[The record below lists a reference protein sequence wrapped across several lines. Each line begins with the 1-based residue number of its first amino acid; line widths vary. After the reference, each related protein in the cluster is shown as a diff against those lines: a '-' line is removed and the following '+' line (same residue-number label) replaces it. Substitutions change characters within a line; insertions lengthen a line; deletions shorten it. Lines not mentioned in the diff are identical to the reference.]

1 MKKPVQRAT
10 LLEDVLA
17 DLIQVEETLLQ
28 LELSEPFDALTE
40 KQAQLYTEMLA
51 RLREL
56 VQDLSN
62 DVAQEHRAA

>member
-1 MKKPVQRAT
+1 MKKPAKRAI

-28 LELSEPFDALTE
+28 LELSDPFDALTD
-40 KQAQLYTEMLA
+40 KQTRLYTEVLG
-51 RLREL
+51 RIREL

-62 DVAQEHRAA
+62 EVAEEYRAA

>member
-1 MKKPVQRAT
+1 MKKPAKRAI

-40 KQAQLYTEMLA
+40 KQTRPYTEVLG
-51 RLREL
+51 RLRDL
-56 VQDLSN
+56 VQDMSN
-62 DVAQEHRAA
+62 DVAQEYRAA